1 MDFQQFKGRILV
13 EFNEFKTKF
22 LHEVNL
28 FKDNISITA
37 PKKRRKPGTLI

>member
-1 MDFQQFKGRILV
+1 MDFQQFKGRIVV

-37 PKKRRKPGTLI
+37 PKNAGNQEH

>member
-37 PKKRRKPGTLI
+37 PKNAGNHEH

>member
-37 PKKRRKPGTLI
+37 SKNAGNQEH

>member
-37 PKKRRKPGTLI
+37 PKNSGNQEH

>member
-1 MDFQQFKGRILV
+1 MDFQQFKSGFLV

-28 FKDNISITA
+28 FKDNISITP
-37 PKKRRKPGTLI
+37 PKVARNQEH